1 MIAQDRTRLIGRLN
15 FPNTMQEP
23 FTSLDLGI
31 KLKYFRGND
40 FYRLFLID
48 IRTPVNYL

>member
-23 FTSLDLGI
+23 FTRLDLDI
-31 KLKYFRGND
+31 KLKYFREND
-40 FYRLFLID
+40 FYHLFLID
-48 IRTPVNYL
+48 IRSSVIYF